1 MYGAIIGD
9 IAGSSY
15 ERHATKDKSFEW
27 FRKGSRFTDD
37 TVMTVAVAESLLGL
51 IAGNGTYDPNWQ
63 SLGDWS
69 EVDTSGNSL
78 TDAAVL
84 ESIAKGLRK
93 WGHRY
98 PRAGYGR
105 RFFEWFMNPH
115 AGPYHSFGNGSA
127 MRVSPVGWLFD
138 DIYATRR
145 IAHLTAAVSHDH
157 QEGIKGAEAVAA
169 AIFLA
174 REEADKRTFDKQVIK
189 EYIQKEFGYDLE
201 RTLDEIRPDYAFDVS
216 CQGSVPE
223 AIIAFLESE
232 DYESAVRNAV
242 SLGGDADTQ
251 GAIAGSIAEAFY
263 GDIPTAFIDQVRGY
277 GAAEDGSVE
286 YKPMICE
293 DIAAVIDTFYYALCG
308 IQEGYSMLKKWDSQT
323 AVYVPATD
331 V

>member
-9 IAGSSY
+9 IAGSSF
-15 ERHATKDKSFEW
+15 EWHATKDKDFEW
-27 FRKGSRFTDD
+27 FREGSRFTDD

-51 IAGNGTYDPNWQ
+51 LAGNGEYSPKWR

-69 EVDTSGNSL
+69 DVDTSGNSL
-78 TDAAVL
+78 TDTAVFA
-84 ESIAKGLRK
+84 SMTKGLRK
-93 WGHRY
+93 WGRRY
-98 PRAGYGR
+98 PEAGYGR
-105 RFFEWFMNPH
+105 RFHEWFMSPH
-115 AGPYHSFGNGSA
+115 SKPYHSFGNGSA

-138 DIYATRR
+138 DMFTTRR
-145 IAHLTAAVSHDH
+145 IARLTAAVSHDH

-174 REEADKRTFDKQVIK
+174 REGGDKPTIK
-189 EYIQKEFGYDLE
+189 AYIQKEFGYDLE

-242 SLGGDADTQ
+242 SLGGDSDTQ

-277 GAAEDGSVE
+277 GAAEDGSAA
-286 YKPMICE
+286 YKPMISD
-293 DIAAVIDTFYYALCG
+293 DIAQVIDTFYYALCG
-308 IQEGYSMLKKWDSQT
+308 IQEGYSTVKKWDAET
-323 AVYVPATD
+323 EGFVP
-331 V
+331 VN

>member
-15 ERHATKDKSFEW
+15 ERHATKDKDFEW

-37 TVMTVAVAESLLGL
+37 TVMTVAVAETLLGL
-51 IAGNGTYDPNWQ
+51 LAGNGTYSSSWR

-69 EVDTSGNSL
+69 DVDTSGNSL
-78 TDAAVL
+78 TDSAVF
-84 ESIAKGLRK
+84 ESMTKGLRK
-93 WGHRY
+93 WGRRY
-98 PRAGYGR
+98 PEAGYGR
-105 RFFEWFMNPH
+105 RFFEWFMSPH
-115 AGPYHSFGNGSA
+115 SKPYHSFGNGSA

-138 DIYATRR
+138 DMFTTRR
-145 IAHLTAAVSHDH
+145 IARLTAAVSHDH
-157 QEGIKGAEAVAA
+157 QEGIKGAESVAA

-174 REEADKRTFDKQVIK
+174 REGADKPTITA
-189 EYIQKEFGYDLE
+189 YIQKEFGYDLE
-201 RTLDEIRPDYAFDVS
+201 RTLDEIRPDYEFDVS

-242 SLGGDADTQ
+242 SLGGDSDTQ

-277 GAAEDGSVE
+277 GPDDAPPIIGD
-286 YKPMICE
+286 
-293 DIAAVIDTFYYALCG
+293 DIARVIDTFYYALCE
-308 IQEGYSMLKKWDSQT
+308 IQEGYSTVKKWD
-323 AVYVPATD
+323 AEMM
-331 V
+331 

>member
-15 ERHATKDKSFEW
+15 EWHATKDKDFEW

-51 IAGNGTYDPNWQ
+51 LAGNGTYSPGWR

-69 EVDTSGNSL
+69 DVDTSGESL
-78 TDAAVL
+78 SDAAVL
-84 ESIAKGLRK
+84 QSVTYGLRK
-93 WGHRY
+93 WGRRY
-98 PRAGYGR
+98 PHAGYGG
-105 RFFEWFMNPH
+105 RFSAWLTMPH
-115 AGPYHSFGNGSA
+115 PKPYHSFGNGSA
-127 MRVSPVGWLFD
+127 MRVSPAGWLFD
-138 DIYATRR
+138 DMFTTRR
-145 IAHLTAAVSHDH
+145 IARLTAAVTHDH

-174 REEADKRTFDKQVIK
+174 REEADKQTFDKQVIK
-189 EYIQKEFGYDLE
+189 TYIEKEFGYDLG

-223 AIIAFLESE
+223 AVIAFLESE

-263 GDIPTAFIDQVRGY
+263 GVPTAFIDQVRDGI
-277 GAAEDGSVE
+277 AEDGGE
-286 YKPMICE
+286 RRPMIGN
-293 DIAAVIDTFYYALCG
+293 DITQVIDTFYYALCG
-308 IQEGYSMLKKWDSQT
+308 IQEGYSTVKKWDAET
-323 AVYVPATD
+323 EGFVPGN
-331 V
+331 